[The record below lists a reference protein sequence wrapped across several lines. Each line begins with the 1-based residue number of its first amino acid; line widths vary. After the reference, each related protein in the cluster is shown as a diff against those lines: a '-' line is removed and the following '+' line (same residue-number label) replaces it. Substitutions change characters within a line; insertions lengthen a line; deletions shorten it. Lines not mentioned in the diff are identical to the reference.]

1 MHSLKVQ
8 YLIMIVSSLNSAPV
22 VPELMRLRDQHD
34 PIVGSIPYS
43 AWPEERVFYENLWS
57 VCINSAETEE
67 QMSTSTT
74 NTERESKVGAGVS
87 EYLSKWPLDGSSS

>member
-8 YLIMIVSSLNSAPV
+8 YLIMIVSSLDSAPV
-22 VPELMRLRDQHD
+22 VPELMRLQDQHD

-57 VCINSAETEE
+57 VSVNSAETEE
-67 QMSTSTT
+67 QMSTSI
-74 NTERESKVGAGVS
+74 NHYK
-87 EYLSKWPLDGSSS
+87 GSQK